1 MPGIYEVIERPI
13 ITEKSLTMNG
23 ERKYAFAV
31 HADANKFQIRDAV
44 ETLFTDGEGEG
55 KLTVTAVNTMIVKG
69 KIKRYRV
76 FGRNSVS
83 KTPGYK
89 KAVVTL
95 SEGQSIKLFE
105 GV

>member
-1 MPGIYEVIERPI
+1 MPGIYEIIERPI

-31 HADANKFQIRDAV
+31 HPDANKFQIREAV
-44 ETLFTDGEGEG
+44 ETLFTDGDSEG

-69 KIKRYRV
+69 KTKRYRV
-76 FGRNSVS
+76 FGRYSVS

-95 SEGQSIKLFE
+95 AEGQSIQLFE

>member
-1 MPGIYEVIERPI
+1 MPGVYEIIERPI

-23 ERKYAFAV
+23 ERKYAFVV
-31 HADANKFQIRDAV
+31 HPDANKFQIREAV
-44 ETLFTDGEGEG
+44 ETLFKDGEGEG
-55 KLTVTAVNTMIVKG
+55 KLTVTSVNTINVKG
-69 KIKRYRV
+69 KTKRYRL
-76 FGRNSVS
+76 FGRFSQG

-95 SEGQSIKLFE
+95 AEGQSIQLFE

>member
-31 HADANKFQIRDAV
+31 HPDANKFQIREAV
-44 ETLFTDGEGEG
+44 ETLFKDGDGEG

-69 KIKRYRV
+69 KIKRYRI
-76 FGRNSVS
+76 FGRSSVG

-95 SEGQSIKLFE
+95 AEGQSIQLFE